1 MASSMTMTASFF
13 GGAVAAKP
21 AAATTRRSQ
30 LAVRASMDLEKAVE
44 KNSNTRRG
52 LMLAAAG
59 AAAVSSVAKVAM
71 AADDKIQMLGGWTEV
86 KDPSAPE
93 YLILAT
99 FAVSEYNKQNNKA
112 LTLNSVIKAE
122 TQVVA
127 GVNYRLR
134 ISARDEIR
142 PNGTFQ
148 AVVYS
153 QAAPTSLHLTD
164 FVGISR

>member
-1 MASSMTMTASFF
+1 MASSMTVTASFF

-21 AAATTRRSQ
+21 AAATTSLSQ

-44 KNSNTRRG
+44 KSSNTRRG

-71 AADDKIQMLGGWTEV
+71 ADDKIQIPGGWTEV

-134 ISARDEIR
+134 FSARGDIS
-142 PNGTFQ
+142 PNGTYE
-148 AVVYS
+148 AIVYS
-153 QAAPTSLHLTD
+153 QAAPTSLKLTD

>member
-1 MASSMTMTASFF
+1 MASSMTMTSSFF
-13 GGAVAAKP
+13 GAAVAAKP
-21 AAATTRRSQ
+21 AAATTRPSQ

-44 KNSNTRRG
+44 KSSNTRRG
-52 LMLAAAG
+52 LMLAAAS

-71 AADDKIQMLGGWTEV
+71 AADKIPIAGGWTEV

-99 FAVSEYNKQNNKA
+99 FAVSEFNKQNNKA
-112 LTLNSVIKAE
+112 LTLNSVTRAE

-127 GVNYRLR
+127 GVNYRLSF
-134 ISARDEIR
+134 SARGDIN
-142 PNGTFQ
+142 PNATYQ

-153 QAAPTSLHLTD
+153 QAAPTSLQLTD